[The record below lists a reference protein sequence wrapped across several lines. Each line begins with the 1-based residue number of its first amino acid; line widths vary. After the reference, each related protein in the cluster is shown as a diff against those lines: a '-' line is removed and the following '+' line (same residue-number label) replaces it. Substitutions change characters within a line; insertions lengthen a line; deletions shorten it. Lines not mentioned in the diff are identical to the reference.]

1 MRHQIIKMIEH
12 HMLNRATYFTREQ
25 DIQIFLANVFE
36 ASHAFD
42 QVFVEYHIPAGLI
55 PNYPWTDSNN
65 IYIDIVLLKDG
76 RYYPIEIKYKTKS
89 QAIPHQIF
97 GDNQQVILGHHGAQN
112 IGCYDFWKDI
122 KRLEL
127 YESSFQSAE
136 QGIMLFV
143 SNDETYRSPPL
154 NLNTGYAQ
162 FSIHEHKSVAP
173 NEILDWNRP
182 LAISKI
188 RPPIQLDRGYR
199 VSWSPMQLKNHFYI
213 LL

>member
-1 MRHQIIKMIEH
+1 MRQQIIKMIEH
-12 HMLNRATYFTREQ
+12 HMLKRTTYFTREQ

-36 ASHAFD
+36 ASPAFD

-55 PNYPWTDSNN
+55 PIYPWTDANN

-76 RYYPIEIKYKTKS
+76 CYYPIEIKYKTKS

-97 GDNQQVILGHHGAQN
+97 GGNQQVALGHHGAQN

-127 YESSFQSAE
+127 YESSFQNVE

-154 NLNTGYAQ
+154 NLNAGYAQ

-182 LAISKI
+182 LTISKN
-188 RPPIQLDRGYR
+188 RPPIQLTKAYLI
-199 VSWSPMQLKNHFYI
+199 SSKQMQLNEHYFI